1 MVVAANAPVVAVLT
15 RAPSAGGKSRLF
27 AALGRPADPALLAAL
42 LLDTLEGAAVP
53 GVRRIVAVTPG
64 TACAEVREIVR
75 DVASGV
81 PDVASGVPDVAYGL
95 SRKLLL
101 HVDVIAQPDGDLGER
116 MQATMAAVIAHG
128 APAVALIGSD
138 LPHIPPGAIAEAFAL
153 VAQDRD
159 ALVLGPAADGGYYLI
174 AARRVP
180 DVFAGIEWGSAQV
193 LAQTER
199 AAAADGF
206 RVRRLATLADVDG
219 IEDLR
224 RALQSGR
231 ATRTVLWARAH
242 APYLLR

>member
-81 PDVASGVPDVAYGL
+81 PDVASGL